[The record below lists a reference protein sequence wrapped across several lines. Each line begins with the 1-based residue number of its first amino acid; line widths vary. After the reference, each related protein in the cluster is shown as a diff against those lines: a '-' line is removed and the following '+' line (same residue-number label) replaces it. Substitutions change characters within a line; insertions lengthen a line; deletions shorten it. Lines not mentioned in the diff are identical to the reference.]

1 MIGQGDCQ
9 SLGGEATDLSL
20 RPRLSVLA
28 QRILRRPFPQ
38 VPKLPP
44 PHLPVLRG
52 FSSEGLGSA
61 SRAAFLA
68 FSFMTGF

>member
-1 MIGQGDCQ
+1 MIGQEDCQ
-9 SLGGEATDLSL
+9 SLGGEATGLSF

-28 QRILRRPFPQ
+28 QPILRRPFPQ

-44 PHLPVLRG
+44 PHLPVRG